1 MCYMLNGVYANP
13 DVMFVSVSEVL
24 YEIERKFV
32 YGYVM
37 SKRKVSHTLV
47 SKEPLCKEDWKVIS
61 NFYVESLQKLHGN

>member
-1 MCYMLNGVYANP
+1 MCYMLNSVYANP
-13 DVMFVSVSEVL
+13 NVMFVSVSEVL

-47 SKEPLCKEDWKVIS
+47 SKEPLCKED
-61 NFYVESLQKLHGN
+61 